1 VSSPPRDLAG
11 LLFGRRLRTDEQD
24 AQKISAL
31 AGIPVLGLDALSS
44 AAYGPEALLTVLLPL
59 GAAAIGYLAP
69 ISAIIIAIL
78 LAVFFSYRQTIAA
91 YPNGGGSY
99 TVAKENLGPH
109 AGLLA
114 AAALSLDYILNVAVA
129 IAAGVG
135 QIVSA
140 IPRLLP
146 FTLPLCLVILVA
158 LTIVNLRGIREAGL
172 VFMLPTYLFVGTLAV
187 VILIGVAQVALAHG
201 HPIPRVPP
209 PSPVASTAAVS
220 LWLLS
225 RAFASGTTAMTGV
238 EAVSNGVPLFT
249 EPTIKNAQRS
259 LTAIIGILVVLLAGV
274 AYVCIAYGI
283 TATAPG
289 ATGYDSVL
297 SMMTGAV
304 VGRGWFYFLTMV
316 SVVCVLCL
324 SANTSFADF
333 PRLSRLLALD
343 HYLPLGFAHLGRR
356 LVYSLGVVVL
366 AVFAGILLIVFGG
379 ITDALIPLFAV
390 GALLAFTSSQ
400 WGMVAHW
407 RRVGGPGAR
416 RSLVINGVGAVATS
430 VTLLVVIVCKFTEGA
445 WITAVAIPTLYAI
458 FLGIRSRQERV
469 ARELGEE
476 QPDWG
481 PLPIH
486 EAKPPVV
493 IVPITRLDWVS
504 RKALSFAVTISPD
517 VEAVLVQTDDSDTG
531 VDRVEA
537 LRAAWGELVHDPCQ
551 TCGLEPIKLVTLKS
565 EFREFIPPI
574 LRHVRAAA
582 HRHHDRYIAVVV
594 PEVVKRRWYDILLSG
609 HRPTILKSLLRIHG
623 GPRVII
629 VDAPWHLRQ
638 NNRRVDPRR
647 AERRDAG
654 RDQGDANEQSRGTE
668 ERGGIVGTHPEEE
681 SS

>member
-1 VSSPPRDLAG
+1 MPSPSTDLAE
-11 LLFGRRLRTDEQD
+11 LLFGRRLRTDEQE
-24 AQKISAL
+24 AQKISAA

-44 AAYGPEALLTVLLPL
+44 AAYGPEAALTVLIPL
-59 GAAAIGYLAP
+59 GAAATGYLGP
-69 ISAIIIAIL
+69 LSAIIIVIL

-146 FTLPLCLVILVA
+146 FTLPLCIAILVV

-172 VFMLPTYLFVGTLAV
+172 IFMLPTYLFVGALATV
-187 VILIGVAQVALAHG
+187 VLIGVLL
-201 HPIPRVPP
+201 HPAPRVPP
-209 PSPVASTAAVS
+209 PAPIASTATVS
-220 LWLLS
+220 LWILA

-238 EAVSNGVPLFT
+238 EAVSNGVPLFR
-249 EPTIKNAQRS
+249 EPTIRSAQRS

-274 AYVCIAYGI
+274 AYVCFTYHI

-289 ATGYDSVL
+289 AAGYESVL
-297 SMMTGAV
+297 SIMTAAV
-304 VGRGWFYFLTMV
+304 VGRGWFYYLTMV
-316 SVVCVLCL
+316 AVVSVLCL
-324 SANTSFADF
+324 SANTSFADY
-333 PRLSRLLALD
+333 PRLARLLALD

-356 LVYSLGVVVL
+356 LVYSLGIVVL
-366 AVFAGILLIVFGG
+366 AVFAGVLLIVFGG

-390 GALLAFTSSQ
+390 GALLAFAASQ

-407 RRVGGPGAR
+407 RRVGGPGSR
-416 RSLVINGVGAVATS
+416 RSLGINAVGAIATS
-430 VTLLVVIVCKFTEGA
+430 ITLLVVIVCKFTEGA
-445 WITAVAIPTLYAI
+445 WITALAIPTLYLA
-458 FLGIRSRQERV
+458 FVGIRHRQERV
-469 ARELGEE
+469 SRELGEE

-486 EAKPPVV
+486 DAKPPVV
-493 IVPITRLDWVS
+493 IVPITRLDWVA

-517 VEAVLVQTDDSDTG
+517 VEAVLVQTDDTDAG
-531 VDRVEA
+531 AEQVEA
-537 LRAAWGELVHDPCQ
+537 LRSMWGELVHDPCQ

-565 EFREFIPPI
+565 EFREFMPPI
-574 LRHVRAAA
+574 LQHVRAAA
-582 HRHHDRYIAVVV
+582 NRHRDRYIAVVV

-609 HRPTILKSLLRIHG
+609 HRPSILKSLLRIHG

-638 NNRRVDPRR
+638 RRPR
-647 AERRDAG
+647 
-654 RDQGDANEQSRGTE
+654 
-668 ERGGIVGTHPEEE
+668 
-681 SS
+681 

>member
-1 VSSPPRDLAG
+1 VSSPSTDLAQ
-11 LLFGRRLRTDEQD
+11 LLFGRRLRTDEQE
-24 AQKISAL
+24 AQKISAA

-44 AAYGPEALLTVLLPL
+44 AAYGPEAALTVLIPL
-59 GAAAIGYLAP
+59 GALATGYLGP
-69 ISAIIIAIL
+69 ISAIIIVIL

-135 QIVSA
+135 QVVSA

-146 FTLPLCLVILVA
+146 FTLPLCLAILIV

-172 VFMLPTYLFVGTLAV
+172 IFMLPTYLFIGALAIV
-187 VILIGVAQVALAHG
+187 VLIGVLL
-201 HPIPRVPP
+201 HPAPHVRPP
-209 PSPVASTAAVS
+209 APLASTATVS
-220 LWLLS
+220 LWLLA

-238 EAVSNGVPLFT
+238 EAVSNGVPLFR
-249 EPTIKNAQRS
+249 EPTVRSAQRS

-274 AYVCIAYGI
+274 AYVCFTYHI

-289 ATGYDSVL
+289 AAGYESVL
-297 SMMTGAV
+297 SIMTAAV
-304 VGRGWFYFLTMV
+304 VGRGWFYYLTMV
-316 SVVCVLCL
+316 AVVSVLCL
-324 SANTSFADF
+324 SANTSFADY
-333 PRLSRLLALD
+333 PRLARLLALD

-356 LVYSLGVVVL
+356 LVYSLGIVVL
-366 AVFAGILLIVFGG
+366 AVFAGVLLIVFGG

-390 GALLAFTSSQ
+390 GALLAFAASQ

-407 RRVGGPGAR
+407 RRVGGAGSR
-416 RSLVINGVGAVATS
+416 RSLGINAVGAVATS
-430 VTLLVVIVCKFTEGA
+430 ITLIVVIVCKFSEGA
-445 WITAVAIPTLYAI
+445 WITALAIPTLYLV
-458 FLGIRSRQERV
+458 FLGIRHQQERV
-469 ARELGEE
+469 SRELGEE
-476 QPDWG
+476 QSDWG

-486 EAKPPVV
+486 EAKPPIV

-517 VEAVLVQTDDSDTG
+517 VEAVLVQTDDSDAG
-531 VDRVEA
+531 VERVEA
-537 LRAAWGELVHDPCQ
+537 LRAAWGDLVHDPCR

-574 LRHVRAAA
+574 LHHVRAAA
-582 HRHHDRYIAVVV
+582 HRHRDRYIAVVV
-594 PEVVKRRWYDILLSG
+594 PEVVKRRWYDIVLSG
-609 HRPTILKSLLRIHG
+609 HRPSILKSLLRIHG

-638 NNRRVDPRR
+638 RK
-647 AERRDAG
+647 
-654 RDQGDANEQSRGTE
+654 RG
-668 ERGGIVGTHPEEE
+668 
-681 SS
+681 